1 MLAAGGWLGG
11 HLTYALGVGVDTTAF
26 ESGPDEWTAIGHLA
40 DLTVDQPAAV
50 TTDGGV
56 QLLVVRR
63 AGDHVEVLE
72 DRCTHRGG
80 PLSDGELSGDGNCI
94 TCPWHGSTF
103 RVATGEVV
111 KGPATR
117 PQPAYEARVVDGA
130 VEVKRDEVRSLRSA
144 WPAARRLQERTKRC
158 RTRPRAPPRAAA
170 APLRRRAVPPLALPA
185 LLAHWT

>member
-1 MLAAGGWLGG
+1 M
-11 HLTYALGVGVDTTAF
+11 
-26 ESGPDEWTAIGHLA
+26 
-40 DLTVDQPAAV
+40 
-50 TTDGGV
+50 
-56 QLLVVRR
+56 
-63 AGDHVEVLE
+63 LE

-130 VEVKRDEVRSLRSA
+130 VEVKRDEVRSLRSN
-144 WPAARRLQERTKRC
+144 
-158 RTRPRAPPRAAA
+158 
-170 APLRRRAVPPLALPA
+170 VV
-185 LLAHWT
+185 